1 MSWSINSC
9 ILTASEKSYDYFSH
23 SAYYSNRTI
32 LFMDLPPEVFISGI
46 QFMANGCTDSL
57 KLQMW
62 ELYSRRG
69 LKIMSRLFSDLR
81 IITQECFYGENV
93 DIEFEKKT
101 RELFYVPKVANSID
115 GNGYYLGI
123 LALGG
128 NPLMYYGSQRETL
141 DRRCS
146 LLRST
151 DRFTGI

>member
-1 MSWSINSC
+1 
-9 ILTASEKSYDYFSH
+9 
-23 SAYYSNRTI
+23 
-32 LFMDLPPEVFISGI
+32 MDLPPEVFISGI

-128 NPLMYYGSQRETL
+128 NPLMYYGSRRETL